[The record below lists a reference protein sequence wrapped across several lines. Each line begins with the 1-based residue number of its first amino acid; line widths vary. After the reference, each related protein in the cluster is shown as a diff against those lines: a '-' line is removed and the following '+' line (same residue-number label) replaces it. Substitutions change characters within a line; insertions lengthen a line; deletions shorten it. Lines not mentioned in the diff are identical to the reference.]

1 MYTVVGGA
9 RSRAFRVLWALEELG
24 IAYEHLNEGPRSA
37 KVLELN
43 PSGKVPVLLDG
54 DQVIT
59 DSTAILTYLADKHG
73 SLTHPAGTIAR
84 ARQDAHL
91 HFVLD
96 EMDSVL
102 WTASKHSFAL
112 PETMRVP
119 EIKPS
124 LKEEWRQSVERL
136 DQRLAG
142 DFLAGDSLTV
152 PDIVACHCLGWAV
165 VAKFPMENERV
176 KAWSKALRN
185 RPAYQ
190 RAAVR

>member
-24 IAYEHLNEGPRSA
+24 IAYEHLNEGPRSD

-73 SLTHPAGTIAR
+73 ALTHPAGTIAR
-84 ARQDAHL
+84 AQQDAHL

-102 WTASKHSFAL
+102 WTASKHSFVL
-112 PETMRVP
+112 PEAMRVP

-142 DFLAGDSLTV
+142 DFLAGDNLTV
-152 PDIVACHCLGWAV
+152 PDIVACHCIGWAV
-165 VAKFPMENERV
+165 VAKFPVENDRV

-190 RAAVR
+190 RAAAR